1 MTSPTTVSLVGDR
14 ELVIERTF
22 DAPRELVWRAYTQ
35 PERIAEWFGPRGFT
49 TLVRTMDVRAG
60 GSWHYCMQSAEWGDA
75 WGLARY
81 REVVPPERIVYEDLF
96 SNEEGTPAEAMP
108 VSTVTL
114 TFEEQ
119 GGRTLMRSHTL
130 FASAEDRAKTLE
142 MGMEEGT
149 KETLDRLEEYL
160 AAAA

>member
-1 MTSPTTVSLVGDR
+1 MTTETTVTLVGDR

-22 DAPRELVWRAYTQ
+22 DAPRDLVWKAYTE

-49 TLVRTMDVRAG
+49 TMVRTMVVREG

-75 WGLARY
+75 WGLAHY

-96 SNEEGTPAEAMP
+96 SNEEGTPAEGMP

-119 GGRTLMRSHTL
+119 GGRTLLRIHSV
-130 FASAEDRAKTLE
+130 FESAEERDKTIE
-142 MGMEEGT
+142 MGMEDGT
-149 KETLDRLEEYL
+149 RETLDRLEEYL
-160 AAAA
+160 AAA

>member
-14 ELVIERTF
+14 ELLIERTF
-22 DAPRELVWRAYTQ
+22 DAPRELVWKAYTE
-35 PERIAEWFGPRGFT
+35 PDRVADWFGPRGFK
-49 TLVRTMDVRAG
+49 TLVRAMDVRPG
-60 GSWHYCMQSAEWGDA
+60 GSWHYCMQSPEWGDA

-81 REVVPPERIVYEDLF
+81 QEVIPPERLVYEDLF
-96 SNEEGTPAEAMP
+96 SNEEGTPAEGMP

-119 GGRTLMRSHTL
+119 DGRTLMRSRTV
-130 FASAEDRAKTLE
+130 FASAEERAKTIE

-160 AAAA
+160 ASAS